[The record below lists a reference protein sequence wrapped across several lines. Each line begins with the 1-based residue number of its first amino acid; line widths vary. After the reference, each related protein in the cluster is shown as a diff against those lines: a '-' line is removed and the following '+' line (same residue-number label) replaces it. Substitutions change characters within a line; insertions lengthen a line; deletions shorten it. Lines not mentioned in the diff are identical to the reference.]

1 MTKEIIAKMKC
12 IPVHIVRKKTK
23 HLVSKYSRKIRNTT
37 QKDHDDDN

>member
-1 MTKEIIAKMKC
+1 MYTGTYRAK
-12 IPVHIVRKKTK
+12 KKPK